1 MKQPIVIDLSNYVKP
16 PIVET
21 MGEDWVL
28 NGEKNHFFQYVIDR
42 YNGSPTNR
50 ALVDA
55 YVDRIYGKGL
65 SILNAKSNASEY
77 ARLLSIMPRKELRKI
92 VADFKLFGSAVGQI
106 RYSKASKRTIAKIE
120 HLDRR
125 SVAPNKVN
133 KDGEVDRYW
142 VHKDWKNTYSE
153 KPKSYPAFGYSNSAN
168 IEIFEIKPYSAG
180 KTYFADPDYTAAIQ
194 YAMLEE
200 EISNFSVNHIKN
212 GLSAGFI
219 INFND
224 GIPAEEVQEEYERRV
239 KTNLTGS
246 NNAAKVIISFNNNK
260 ETAPTIEAIPTNA
273 NHEQWQFWADEA
285 RQQILVG
292 HRVTTPMLFG
302 VKDNTGL
309 GNNAN
314 EMKEG
319 SKLLHETTIRPF
331 QNEILEVLQEIVAVN
346 NISSPLTFIPL
357 EDEEE
362 KEQEKKE
369 IIDEKQSEQQIP
381 KMSDEEEIKMQIH
394 LSEQA
399 DELLKCADEDMEG
412 WECIMTEEVDYDLE
426 DERDRMLLELAS
438 TGTARPNAKSEQDS
452 EKFKV
457 RYQYAPLKAGSDSRE
472 FCRKMVSAAKV
483 YRKEDIIRMG
493 SLPVN
498 PGFGIAGAA
507 TYSIWLYKGGPRC
520 HHKWLRK
527 TYVKKSSS
535 PFAAP
540 DVDVNS
546 PLAETISTA
555 EARRRG
561 DRTVNAPQVSMRPK
575 DMPNEGFFAPLMK
588 LFKGKKN
595 G

>member
-1 MKQPIVIDLSNYVKP
+1 MKEPIVIELSNYVKP
-16 PIVET
+16 PIVESR
-21 MGEDWVL
+21 MDDWVL
-28 NGEKNHFFQYVIDR
+28 NGDKNSFFGYVVDR
-42 YNGSPTNR
+42 YNGSPTSG
-50 ALVDA
+50 ALIDA
-55 YVDRIYGKGL
+55 YIDRIYGKGI
-65 SILNAKSNASEY
+65 SIANAKSNASEY
-77 ARLLSIMPRKELRKI
+77 AALLSILPRKELRKI
-92 VADFKLFGSAVGQI
+92 VADFKLYGSAVGQV
-106 RYSKASKRTIAKIE
+106 RYSKASKRSIAKIE
-120 HLDRR
+120 HLDR
-125 SVAPNKVN
+125 SMVAPNKFD
-133 KDGEVDRYW
+133 KKGEVPGYW
-142 VHKDWKNTYSE
+142 VCDDWSRTINN
-153 KPKSYPAFGYSNSAN
+153 KPKFYPRFGTSNN
-168 IEIFEIKPYSAG
+168 NTEIFEIKPYSFG
-180 KTYFADPDYTAAIQ
+180 KSYFADPDYVQ
-194 YAMLEE
+194 VLQWAMLEE
-200 EISNFSVNHIKN
+200 EIANFSVNHIKS

-219 INFND
+219 LNYNN
-224 GIPAEEVQEEYERRV
+224 GIPSEEEQEKIEKRV
-239 KTNLTGS
+239 VYNLTGS
-246 NNAAKVIISFNNNK
+246 NNAGRIIINFNDNK
-260 ETAPTIEAIPTNA
+260 ETSPNVDAIPQNA

-331 QNEILEVLQEIVAVN
+331 QNEILDVLQEIVAVN
-346 NISSPLTFIPL
+346 NISSPLVFVPL

-362 KEQEKKE
+362 KEQEQEEKVDEAQTEQVQKKE
-369 IIDEKQSEQQIP
+369 MTE
-381 KMSDEEEIKMQIH
+381 DEEMKLQIH

-399 DELLKCADEDMEG
+399 DELLKCADDDMDD
-412 WECIMTEEVDYDLE
+412 WECIDTVEVDYDLE
-426 DERDRMLLELAS
+426 ETRDAMLQLAS

-457 RYQYAPLKAGSDSRE
+457 RYQYAPLKAGSNSRE
-472 FCRKMVSAAKV
+472 FCRKMVSAEKV

-498 PGFGIAGAA
+498 PGFGPLGTD

-535 PFAAP
+535 PFSKP

-546 PLAETISTA
+546 PLAEEISTA
-555 EARRRG
+555 EARRQG

-575 DMPNEGFFAPLMK
+575 DMPNEGFFSK
-588 LFKGKKN
+588 LYKIIKN